1 MRTALFPKFREL
13 YQIYKISNDYTDRK
27 KQFAVVALNK
37 QIIEE
42 TLKNNPLEN
51 EHLTGL
57 IQMFKY
63 GCSDKTFDK
72 YLKLNVSDGTRLE
85 ELSVLAT
92 KIDLWG
98 YTGAGLNAITSL
110 DSQQLISISDFLK
123 KAFTINTIE
132 EAAKFCADFDNL
144 GIPLVK
150 SGIYSPWLYYIN
162 PQVFP
167 ILNNS
172 HIKFREWIDI
182 PADYPSCIKY
192 FNELRAL
199 ANETDLG
206 LIDMFAHNFDKY
218 INVPNELATLD
229 IKGNKLYKIS
239 HGIFKKEKRLYN
251 SGFARVLEQ
260 NNWICLFSKTGKSQ
274 GFNFESKLQI
284 GDYVYVCYGGD
295 EVYTIGKII
304 SNSKPLDTDSD
315 DLIEGKGEWIYREIK
330 PFFYPINN
338 SVREFKKDK
347 RFFMPSGNSTFY
359 EVPKWELDFMNKNIF
374 QPKYNV
380 NIIDGGNGTILPVPP
395 TIEKQNKQNNNP
407 FDMTLNTIL
416 FGPPGTGKTYSTIDL
431 ALEILNVNIGN
442 LERERRKSLFTNF
455 QYENRVYFT
464 TFHQNMAYED
474 FIEGIKPIEPKD
486 DDEFLKYEIQDGV
499 FMKACIEATYNFIK
513 RNFPENEQEIQIRT
527 FNQLY
532 DQLFD
537 DVEQAGESAL
547 NTLNGGNVLVSVT
560 DQGNFSVKHVN
571 GTRTY
576 TVSRNR
582 LAPLFERFPDLT
594 EINNIHEEFR
604 NIIGGCNSTAFW
616 SVLNAIHNLQPNQQP
631 VNEDV
636 IDLKYEDKKSI
647 VRSYWKNAEY
657 KLIEDDNS
665 EPYVFIIDEI
675 NRGNVAQIFGELIT
689 LIEEDKRLGKSEE
702 IRLELPYSK
711 TAFCVPPNLYI
722 VGTMNTADKS
732 VEALDTA
739 LRRRF
744 SFVPKLPE
752 EDKLSITTD
761 DINLVLMLT
770 KINERLKVLKDNDH
784 TIGHAWLWNIHNVAD
799 LRKAFADKIIPL
811 LQEYFYNDYE
821 KLGLVLGDNF
831 FEIKEQISS
840 NIFATFSGG
849 NGIAGQYDQ
858 SWQYKLKDCDAISIS
873 DFQSLY

>member
-1 MRTALFPKFREL
+1 M
-13 YQIYKISNDYTDRK
+13 YQ
-27 KQFAVVALNK
+27 
-37 QIIEE
+37 
-42 TLKNNPLEN
+42 
-51 EHLTGL
+51 
-57 IQMFKY
+57 
-63 GCSDKTFDK
+63 
-72 YLKLNVSDGTRLE
+72 
-85 ELSVLAT
+85 
-92 KIDLWG
+92 
-98 YTGAGLNAITSL
+98 
-110 DSQQLISISDFLK
+110 
-123 KAFTINTIE
+123 
-132 EAAKFCADFDNL
+132 
-144 GIPLVK
+144 
-150 SGIYSPWLYYIN
+150 
-162 PQVFP
+162 
-167 ILNNS
+167 
-172 HIKFREWIDI
+172 
-182 PADYPSCIKY
+182 
-192 FNELRAL
+192 
-199 ANETDLG
+199 
-206 LIDMFAHNFDKY
+206 
-218 INVPNELATLD
+218 
-229 IKGNKLYKIS
+229 LYKIS
-239 HGIFKKEKRLYN
+239 HGIFKKEKRLFN

-274 GFNFESKLQI
+274 GANFANKLKI
-284 GDYVYVCYGGD
+284 GDYVYICYGGD

-304 SNSKPLDTDSD
+304 SNSQPLDTDSD
-315 DLIEGKGEWIYREIK
+315 DLIEGKGEWIYREIE

-374 QPKYNV
+374 QSKYNV
-380 NIIDGGNGTILPVPP
+380 NIIDGGNGTIRPVPL
-395 TIEKQNKQNNNP
+395 TIENQNNNP
-407 FDMTLNTIL
+407 FEMTLNTIL

-431 ALEILNVNIGN
+431 ALEILNVNDGN
-442 LERERRKSLFTNF
+442 LERERRKSLFANF
-455 QYENRVYFT
+455 QYESRVYFT

-486 DDEFLKYEIQDGV
+486 DDEFLKYEIQDGL

-537 DVEQAGESAL
+537 DVEQAGEIAL

-594 EINNIHEEFR
+594 VINNIHEEFR

-636 IDLKYEDKKSI
+636 TELKYEDKKSI
-647 VRSYWKNAEY
+647 VKSYWKNEEY
-657 KLIEDDNS
+657 KLIENDNS

-744 SFVPKLPE
+744 SFVPKLPK
-752 EDKLSITTD
+752 EDELSMTTD
-761 DINLVLMLT
+761 GINLMLLLT
-770 KINERLKVLKDNDH
+770 KINERLKVLKDSDH
-784 TIGHAWLWNIHNVAD
+784 TIGHAWLWNIHNVTD

-811 LQEYFYNDYE
+811 LEEYFYNDYE

-840 NIFATFSGG
+840 DIFAAFSGG
-849 NGIAGQYDQ
+849 NGIEGQYDQ
-858 SWQYKLKDCDAISIS
+858 SWQYKLKDCATISIG